1 MTSSNEHCGCE
12 VTVKSQREKHILLI
26 VLTLNVFM
34 FVAEFG
40 AGILSHSTALLA
52 DSLDMFADAFVY
64 GLSLFALG
72 RDQIW
77 RNHAALANGILQLL
91 IGLGIAMEAVNKL
104 FLETIPLAD
113 IMGIFGILALVINT
127 ICFVLLKQFRDGDI
141 NLRAVWI
148 CSRNDMLANLGVLLA
163 AILVVFTQSAWP
175 DIVIG
180 LLIASVIVHS
190 AWKIVA
196 ESTSMKP
203 ASKNRQRL

>member
-1 MTSSNEHCGCE
+1 MTASNEHCGCE
-12 VTVKSQREKHILLI
+12 VTAKSRHERRILII

-104 FLETIPLAD
+104 SIETIPLAN

-127 ICFVLLKQFRDGDI
+127 VCFVLLKQFRDGDI

-148 CSRNDMLANLGVLLA
+148 CSRNDMLANIGVLLA
-163 AILVVFTQSAWP
+163 AMLVVVTRSAWP

-190 AWKIVA
+190 AWKIVY
-196 ESTSMKP
+196 ESTNMKS
-203 ASKNRQRL
+203 A

>member
-1 MTSSNEHCGCE
+1 MTVVNEHCGCE
-12 VTVKSQREKHILLI
+12 VTVKSRRERRILII
-26 VLTLNVFM
+26 VLTLNGCM

-104 FLETIPLAD
+104 FIETIPLAD
-113 IMGIFGILALVINT
+113 IMGIFGVLALIINT
-127 ICFVLLKQFRDGDI
+127 VCFVLLKQFRDGDI

-148 CSRNDMLANLGVLLA
+148 CSRNDMLANMGVLVA
-163 AILVVFTQSAWP
+163 AILVAVMQSAWP
-175 DIVIG
+175 DIIIG
-180 LLIASVIVHS
+180 LLIASVIVYS
-190 AWKIVA
+190 AWKIVY
-196 ESTSMKP
+196 ESTSIKS
-203 ASKNRQRL
+203 A

>member
-1 MTSSNEHCGCE
+1 MTVINEHCGCE
-12 VTVKSQREKHILLI
+12 VTVKSQRERHILII
-26 VLTLNVFM
+26 VLILNACM

-104 FLETIPLAD
+104 SIETIPVAD

-127 ICFVLLKQFRDGDI
+127 VCFVLLKQFRDGDI

-148 CSRNDMLANLGVLLA
+148 CSRNDMLANMGVLLA
-163 AILVVFTQSAWP
+163 AMLVVVTRSAWP
-175 DIVIG
+175 DIIIG

-190 AWKIVA
+190 AWKIVY
-196 ESTSMKP
+196 ESTSMKS
-203 ASKNRQRL
+203 A

>member
-1 MTSSNEHCGCE
+1 
-12 VTVKSQREKHILLI
+12 
-26 VLTLNVFM
+26 M

>member
-1 MTSSNEHCGCE
+1 MTSINECCGCE
-12 VTVKSQREKHILLI
+12 VTVKSRRERRILII
-26 VLTLNVFM
+26 VLTLNVCM

-40 AGILSHSTALLA
+40 AGILSRSTALLA

-104 FLETIPLAD
+104 FIETIPLAD
-113 IMGIFGILALVINT
+113 IMGIFGVLALIINT

-148 CSRNDMLANLGVLLA
+148 CSRNDMLANIGVLLA
-163 AILVVFTQSAWP
+163 AMLVAVMQSAWP
-175 DIVIG
+175 DIIIG

-190 AWKIVA
+190 AWKIVY
-196 ESTSMKP
+196 ESTSMKS
-203 ASKNRQRL
+203 A

>member
-1 MTSSNEHCGCE
+1 MTAVNEHCGCE
-12 VTVKSQREKHILLI
+12 VTAKSRRERRILII
-26 VLTLNVFM
+26 VLILNACM

-104 FLETIPLAD
+104 SIETIPVAD
-113 IMGIFGILALVINT
+113 IMGIFGIVALIINT
-127 ICFVLLKQFRDGDI
+127 VCFVLLKQFRNGDI

-148 CSRNDMLANLGVLLA
+148 CSRNDMLANIGVLLA
-163 AILVVFTQSAWP
+163 AILVAVMQSAWP
-175 DIVIG
+175 DIIIG

-190 AWKIVA
+190 AWKIVY
-196 ESTSMKP
+196 ESTSIKS
-203 ASKNRQRL
+203 A